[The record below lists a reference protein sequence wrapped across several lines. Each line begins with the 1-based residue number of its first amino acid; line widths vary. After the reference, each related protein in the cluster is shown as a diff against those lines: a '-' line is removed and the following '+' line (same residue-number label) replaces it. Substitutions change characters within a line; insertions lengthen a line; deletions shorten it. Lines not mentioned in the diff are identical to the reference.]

1 VNRSGDGFQQQGT
14 QQHRRIDAA
23 RCGPPSS
30 ANGGWTAGL
39 LADALL
45 NALGR
50 TAALP
55 VTVNLHLPP
64 PLEVDMSLQL
74 DGHGAETRARLLAAA
89 DPTGAEQAVVATAVS
104 EGTASLAPVPPVHVA
119 VAAAASRRYAG
130 ADAHPFPSCFVCGTA
145 RADGDGL
152 CLRPGRV
159 DGGRTACTWT
169 PHRNFAGADGTLD
182 AAYVWAALDC
192 PGGWTTNLVGRPMV
206 LVRMTALVHRRP
218 AVGEELVVVGQHLD
232 TEGRKT
238 HAATTAYDSGGGIVG
253 RARHLWVSVD
263 PAAFG

>member
-1 VNRSGDGFQQQGT
+1 MS
-14 QQHRRIDAA
+14 RIDPT

-45 NALGR
+45 SELGR

-55 VTVNLHLPP
+55 VTVNLRRPP
-64 PLEVDMSLQL
+64 PLGVDMSLQL
-74 DGHGAETRARLLAAA
+74 DGHGSATQARLLVAA
-89 DPTGAEQAVVATAVS
+89 DPAGAEQAVVAAAVPEQTA
-104 EGTASLAPVPPVHVA
+104 ALPPVPPVDAA
-119 VAAAASRRYAG
+119 VAAAATGRYAG
-130 ADAHPFPSCFVCGTA
+130 ADDHPFPGCFVCGTA
-145 RADGDGL
+145 RTDGDGL

-169 PHRNFAGADGTLD
+169 PHGNFAGADGTLA

-192 PGGWTTNLVGRPMV
+192 PGGWTTDLVGRPMV

-218 AVGEELVVVGQHLD
+218 AVGEKLVVVGQHLD

-238 HAATTAYDSGGGIVG
+238 HAATTAYDSSGGIVG
-253 RARHLWVSVD
+253 RAAQLWISVD
-263 PAAFG
+263 PATFG